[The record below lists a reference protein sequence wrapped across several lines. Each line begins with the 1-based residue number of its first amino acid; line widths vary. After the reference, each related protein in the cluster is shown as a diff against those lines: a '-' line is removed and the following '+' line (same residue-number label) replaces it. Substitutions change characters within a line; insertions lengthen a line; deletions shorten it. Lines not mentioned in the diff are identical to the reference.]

1 MSSFA
6 LSSKIQ
12 LKTCY
17 REEFEQFKI
26 HSMDKICLE
35 LATFEEFA
43 MAVLQTVAKRCLS
56 SCVTFFEPVA

>member
-12 LKTCY
+12 LINGYY

-26 HSMDKICLE
+26 HRMDKICLE

-43 MAVLQTVAKRCLS
+43 MAVLQTVAKRCL
-56 SCVTFFEPVA
+56 